1 MKTTL
6 GQRIKA
12 RRKELELSQE
22 KLGELAGLDQ
32 TVISKLERG
41 DVQETARIAELA
53 HALGC
58 DALWLSTGRIP
69 AGTEGRASHS
79 ARRLSS
85 AERAM
90 EEISLKGKVPL
101 ISYVA
106 AGNWADAVD
115 NLSPGDAEQWV
126 DTTVPVKRHT
136 YALRVE
142 GDSMEPRFPNGAILI
157 VEPEAEPKNGSFV
170 IVRQNGT
177 DATFKQLVA
186 DGGMWYL
193 KPVNPRYPIMQL
205 GPDAVLCGVV
215 KQMIMDVG

>member
-12 RRKELELSQE
+12 RRKELGLSQE

-41 DVQETARIAELA
+41 DVQETSRIAELA
-53 HALGC
+53 HALSC
-58 DALWLSTGRIP
+58 DALWLATGKEER
-69 AGTEGRASHS
+69 
-79 ARRLSS
+79 ARRH
-85 AERAM
+85 AGDAPHAAREPTMHAV
-90 EEISLKGKVPL
+90 SLKGKVPL

-106 AGNWADAVD
+106 AGSWNDAVD
-115 NLSPGDAEQWV
+115 NLAPGDAEQWV

-177 DATFKQLVA
+177 DATFKQLIA

-205 GPDAVLCGVV
+205 GQDAVLCGVV

>member
-1 MKTTL
+1 MNSTL
-6 GQRIKA
+6 GQRIRQ
-12 RRKELELSQE
+12 RRKELGLSQE
-22 KLGELAGLDQ
+22 RLGELAGLDQ

-58 DALWLSTGRIP
+58 DALWLATGKQTGGKEPRQAKHTRESVHEVP
-69 AGTEGRASHS
+69 Y
-79 ARRLSS
+79 
-85 AERAM
+85 
-90 EEISLKGKVPL
+90 KGKVPL

-106 AGNWADAVD
+106 AGSWSDAVD
-115 NLSPGDAEQWV
+115 NLAPGDAEQWV

-157 VEPEAEPKNGSFV
+157 VEPEAEPKNGSYV

-177 DATFKQLVA
+177 DATFKQLVH
-186 DGGMWYL
+186 DGGVWYL

-215 KQMIMDVG
+215 KQMVMDVG

>member
-1 MKTTL
+1 MNSTL
-6 GQRIKA
+6 GQRIRA
-12 RRKELELSQE
+12 RRKELGLSQE

-58 DALWLSTGRIP
+58 DALWLATGSA
-69 AGTEGRASHS
+69 AGGKEARAARYKREPVPEAAMHEVSFRGR
-79 ARRLSS
+79 
-85 AERAM
+85 
-90 EEISLKGKVPL
+90 VPL

-106 AGNWADAVD
+106 AGSWSDAVD
-115 NLSPGDAEQWV
+115 NLSPGDAEQWI

-157 VEPEAEPKNGSFV
+157 VEPEAEPANGSFV
-170 IVRQNGT
+170 IVRQNGS
-177 DATFKQLVA
+177 DATFKQLIH
-186 DGGMWYL
+186 DGGVWYL

>member
-6 GQRIKA
+6 GQRIKQ
-12 RRKELELSQE
+12 RRKELALSQE

-58 DALWLSTGRIP
+58 DALWLATGKEERTP
-69 AGTEGRASHS
+69 RRAGDGRQ
-79 ARRLSS
+79 
-85 AERAM
+85 AM
-90 EEISLKGKVPL
+90 HEVSLKGKVPL

-106 AGNWADAVD
+106 AGNWNDAVD

-177 DATFKQLVA
+177 DATFKQLIA
-186 DGGMWYL
+186 DGGQWYL

-205 GPDAVLCGVV
+205 GQDAVLCGVV

>member
-1 MKTTL
+1 MNKTTL
-6 GQRIKA
+6 GQRIKQ
-12 RRKELELSQE
+12 RRKELDLSQVR
-22 KLGELAGLDQ
+22 LGELAGLDQ

-53 HALGC
+53 NALGC
-58 DALWLSTGRIP
+58 DALWLATGRTQGIK
-69 AGTEGRASHS
+69 E
-79 ARRLSS
+79 
-85 AERAM
+85 ERARAYSVQ
-90 EEISLKGKVPL
+90 EVGFKGKVPL

-106 AGNWADAVD
+106 AGSWSDAVD
-115 NLSPGDAEQWV
+115 NLAPGDAEQWI

-157 VEPEAEPKNGSFV
+157 VEPEAEPKSGSFV
-170 IVRQNGT
+170 IVRQNGS
-177 DATFKQLVA
+177 DATFKQLIH
-186 DGGMWYL
+186 DGGVWYL

-205 GPDAVLCGVV
+205 GADAVLCGVV

>member
-1 MKTTL
+1 MNSTL
-6 GQRIKA
+6 GQRIRQ
-12 RRKELELSQE
+12 RRKELDLSQE

-53 HALGC
+53 NALDC
-58 DALWLSTGRIP
+58 DALWLATGKQ
-69 AGTEGRASHS
+69 AGGKEPRA
-79 ARRLSS
+79 
-85 AERAM
+85 RAM
-90 EEISLKGKVPL
+90 QVQEVGFKGKVPL

-106 AGNWADAVD
+106 AGSWGDAVD
-115 NLSPGDAEQWV
+115 NLAPGDAEQWV

-157 VEPEAEPKNGSFV
+157 VEPEAEAKSGSYV
-170 IVRQNGT
+170 IVRQNGSE
-177 DATFKQLVA
+177 ATFKQLVH
-186 DGGMWYL
+186 DGGRWFL
-193 KPVNPRYPIMQL
+193 KPVNPRYPIMEL
-205 GPDAVLCGVV
+205 GADAVLCGVV

>member
-1 MKTTL
+1 MNNTL
-6 GQRIKA
+6 GQRIRQ
-12 RRKELELSQE
+12 RRKELGLSQE

-53 HALGC
+53 NALGC
-58 DALWLSTGRIP
+58 DALWLATGKP
-69 AGTEGRASHS
+69 TGGKDPRARS
-79 ARRLSS
+79 AQMQEVSF
-85 AERAM
+85 
-90 EEISLKGKVPL
+90 KGKVPL

-106 AGNWADAVD
+106 AGSWSDAVD
-115 NLSPGDAEQWV
+115 NLAPGDAEQWV

-157 VEPEAEPKNGSFV
+157 VEPEAEAKSGSYV
-170 IVRQNGT
+170 IVRQNGSE
-177 DATFKQLVA
+177 ATFKQLVH
-186 DGGMWYL
+186 DGGRWFL
-193 KPVNPRYPIMQL
+193 KPVNPRYPIMEL
-205 GPDAVLCGVV
+205 GADAVLCGVV

>member
-1 MKTTL
+1 MSKTTL
-6 GQRIKA
+6 GQRIKL
-12 RRKELELSQE
+12 RRKELGLSQE

-41 DVQETARIAELA
+41 DVQETARVAELA
-53 HALGC
+53 NALGC
-58 DALWLSTGRIP
+58 DALWLATGKTS
-69 AGTEGRASHS
+69 GK
-79 ARRLSS
+79 
-85 AERAM
+85 
-90 EEISLKGKVPL
+90 EEHTRQPMHEVSLKGKVPL

-106 AGNWADAVD
+106 AGNWNDAVD
-115 NLSPGDAEQWV
+115 NLSPGDAEQWI
-126 DTTVPVKRHT
+126 DTTVPIKRHT

-170 IVRQNGT
+170 IVRQNGS
-177 DATFKQLVA
+177 DATFKQLIA
-186 DGGMWYL
+186 DGGQWYL

>member
-41 DVQETARIAELA
+41 DVQETARVAELA

-58 DALWLSTGRIP
+58 DALWLATGKP
-69 AGTEGRASHS
+69 SGGKE
-79 ARRLSS
+79 
-85 AERAM
+85 ERTSRQAVH
-90 EEISLKGKVPL
+90 EVNLRGKVPL

-106 AGNWADAVD
+106 AGNWSDAVD
-115 NLSPGDAEQWV
+115 NLSTGDAEQWI

-170 IVRQNGT
+170 IVRQNGNDT
-177 DATFKQLVA
+177 TFKQLIA
-186 DGGMWYL
+186 DGGQWYL

>member
-1 MKTTL
+1 MRAQTRTTL
-6 GQRIKA
+6 GQRIKL
-12 RRKELELSQE
+12 RRKELELSQVR
-22 KLGELAGLDQ
+22 LGEMAGLDQ

-53 HALGC
+53 EALEC
-58 DALWLSTGRIP
+58 DALWLSQGRGSP
-69 AGTEGRASHS
+69 EPRNAA
-79 ARRLSS
+79 
-85 AERAM
+85 AELHEVAYR
-90 EEISLKGKVPL
+90 GKVPL

-106 AGNWADAVD
+106 AGSWSDAVD
-115 NLSPGDAEQWV
+115 NFAPGSADEWI

-142 GDSMEPRFPNGAILI
+142 GDSMEPRFPSGAVLI

-170 IVRQNGT
+170 IVRQNGS
-177 DATFKQLVA
+177 DATFKQLIH
-186 DGGMWYL
+186 DGGVWYL

-205 GPDAVLCGVV
+205 GSDAVLCGVV